1 MNELFELWMEL
12 FKIGL
17 TLEEISDKLDLE
29 IEYINMCSK
38 ET

>member
-1 MNELFELWMEL
+1 VNELFELLKEL

-17 TLEEISDKLDLE
+17 TPEEISDKLDLE
-29 IEYINMCSK
+29 LESIDMSSK